1 MSVLNDP
8 DAFRKATLGLGP
20 VSKAS
25 GTLTHNG
32 VVQLFTVAGGEVLIT
47 ALWLVVTTTMAGA
60 NTVAIQADPS
70 TGDTQ
75 TIVTATDLG
84 TTDTA
89 AGSVVGLTQG
99 TTAASAFLRGGHVA
113 LNAVVTT
120 GEVELLATGSGT
132 VDGAV
137 TVYCTWVPLT
147 DGATLVAAA

>member
-1 MSVLNDP
+1 MSTILQGAQLRSLTVGN
-8 DAFRKATLGLGP
+8 GP
-20 VSKAS
+20 VSKGS

-32 VVQLFTVAGGEVLIT
+32 VVQLFTVTGGEVLIT
-47 ALWLVVTTTMAGA
+47 ALWLVCTTAMAGA
-60 NTVAIQADPS
+60 NTVAIQADPT

-99 TTAASAFLRGGHVA
+99 TTAASAFLRGGHA
-113 LNAVVTT
+113 MLNAVVTT

-147 DGATLVAAA
+147 TGATLVAAA